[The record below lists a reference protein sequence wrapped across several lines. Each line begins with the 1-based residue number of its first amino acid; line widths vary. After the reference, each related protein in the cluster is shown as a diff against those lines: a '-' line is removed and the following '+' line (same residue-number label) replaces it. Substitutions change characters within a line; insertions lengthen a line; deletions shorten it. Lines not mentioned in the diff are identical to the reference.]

1 MNNIKENILIIEKK
15 SKTSKSKKS
24 WNNTNKY
31 VLWKQEENDLISELL
46 MLSPYSKGLMSRI
59 WTGGKARSDVRRR
72 NTNYFWND
80 AGNSY
85 GSGHLGTQIGKNINH
100 SSYLDAK

>member
-1 MNNIKENILIIEKK
+1 
-15 SKTSKSKKS
+15 
-24 WNNTNKY
+24 
-31 VLWKQEENDLISELL
+31 

-100 SSYLDAK
+100 STYLYAAYVAK

>member
-1 MNNIKENILIIEKK
+1 
-15 SKTSKSKKS
+15 
-24 WNNTNKY
+24 
-31 VLWKQEENDLISELL
+31 

-85 GSGHLGTQIGKNINH
+85 GSGHLGTQIGKNINN
-100 SSYLDAK
+100 STSYLDAK